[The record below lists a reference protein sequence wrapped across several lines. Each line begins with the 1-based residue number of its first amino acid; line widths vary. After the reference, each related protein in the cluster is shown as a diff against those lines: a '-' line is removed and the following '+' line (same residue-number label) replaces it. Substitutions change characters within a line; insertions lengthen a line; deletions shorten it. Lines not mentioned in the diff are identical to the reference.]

1 MKTFIT
7 ALVKTENKMEII
19 FKKYLYPIEYYAA
32 LNIFREIIFKKYLYP
47 IEYYAT
53 LNKSNNMKQE
63 YNTLNQKV
71 IKYIKA

>member
-1 MKTFIT
+1 MIYMKTFIT

-19 FKKYLYPIEYYAA
+19 FKKYLY
-32 LNIFREIIFKKYLYP
+32 R